1 MSSYNPLNKPLYY
14 REIQNEFSNIFN
26 ISIIGYEEC
35 QKDKRKISLNKNCYI
50 FHFVIKGKG
59 YLKIQKNEYIPIYK
73 NSCFLI
79 EPGKQ
84 AKYYQDKDNPWTY
97 FWIEINGKNIEK
109 FVNLLAF
116 KNNNNV
122 INIPNIKDIKN
133 CFFDVFNQDLYGQNI
148 LSENLRIQS
157 LTLKI
162 FSDLFSNTINHN
174 LEKNEKMLSKT
185 EEQANAIIKY
195 INYNYTSPNL
205 SVKNLANMFYF
216 NSSYLNRLIKKYTG
230 LSPKKLIIKLR
241 MERSLVLMKK
251 KTMTISEI
259 SFEIGYKNQ
268 FYFSKEFKEYYGV
281 SPSEYITRHF

>member
-205 SVKNLANMFYF
+205 SVKNIANMFYF

-241 MERSLVLMKK
+241 MERSLILMKK

>member
-79 EPGKQ
+79 EPGQQ
-84 AKYYQDKDNPWTY
+84 AKYHQDKDNPWTY

-259 SFEIGYKNQ
+259 SFKIGYKNQ

>member
-216 NSSYLNRLIKKYTG
+216 NSSYLNRLIKKNTG

-259 SFEIGYKNQ
+259 SFKIGYKNQ

>member
-79 EPGKQ
+79 EPGQQ
-84 AKYYQDKDNPWTY
+84 AKYHQDKDNPWTY

-148 LSENLRIQS
+148 FSENLRIQS

-241 MERSLVLMKK
+241 MERSLILMKK

>member
-79 EPGKQ
+79 EPGQQ
-84 AKYYQDKDNPWTY
+84 AKYHQDKDNPWTY

>member
-14 REIQNEFSNIFN
+14 REIQNEFSNILN
-26 ISIIGYEEC
+26 ISIFGYEEC
-35 QKDKRKISLNKNCYI
+35 HKDKRKIILNKNCYI

-79 EPGKQ
+79 EPGQQ
-84 AKYYQDKDNPWTY
+84 AKYHQDKDNPWTY

-122 INIPNIKDIKN
+122 INIPNNKDIKN

-216 NSSYLNRLIKKYTG
+216 NSSYLNRLKKKYTG

-241 MERSLVLMKK
+241 MERSLILMKK

-268 FYFSKEFKEYYGV
+268 FYFS
-281 SPSEYITRHF
+281 

>member
-79 EPGKQ
+79 EPGQQ
-84 AKYYQDKDNPWTY
+84 AKYHQDKDNPWTY

-205 SVKNLANMFYF
+205 SVKNIANMFYF

-241 MERSLVLMKK
+241 MERSLILMKK

>member
-1 MSSYNPLNKPLYY
+1 MSSYNSLNKPLYY

-79 EPGKQ
+79 EPGQQ
-84 AKYYQDKDNPWTY
+84 AKYHQDKDNPWTY

-241 MERSLVLMKK
+241 MERSLILMKK

>member
-79 EPGKQ
+79 EPGQQ
-84 AKYYQDKDNPWTY
+84 AKYHQDKDNPWTY

-241 MERSLVLMKK
+241 MERSLILMTK

>member
-241 MERSLVLMKK
+241 MERSLILMKK

>member
-79 EPGKQ
+79 EPGQQ
-84 AKYYQDKDNPWTY
+84 AKYHQDKDNPWTY

-241 MERSLVLMKK
+241 MERSLILMKK

>member
-79 EPGKQ
+79 EPGQQ
-84 AKYYQDKDNPWTY
+84 AKYHQDKDNPWTY

-216 NSSYLNRLIKKYTG
+216 NSSYLNRLIKKNTG

>member
-79 EPGKQ
+79 EPGQQ

-216 NSSYLNRLIKKYTG
+216 NSSYLNRLIKKYTR

-241 MERSLVLMKK
+241 MERALVLMKK

>member
-241 MERSLVLMKK
+241 MERSLILMKK

-259 SFEIGYKNQ
+259 SFKIGYKNQ

>member
-195 INYNYTSPNL
+195 INYKYTSPNL
-205 SVKNLANMFYF
+205 SDKNLAYMYYF
-216 NSSYLNRLIKKYTG
+216 N
-230 LSPKKLIIKLR
+230 
-241 MERSLVLMKK
+241 
-251 KTMTISEI
+251 
-259 SFEIGYKNQ
+259 
-268 FYFSKEFKEYYGV
+268 
-281 SPSEYITRHF
+281 

>member
-241 MERSLVLMKK
+241 MERALVLMKK

>member
-73 NSCFLI
+73 NLCFLI
-79 EPGKQ
+79 EPGQQ
-84 AKYYQDKDNPWTY
+84 AKYHQDKDNPWTY

-241 MERSLVLMKK
+241 MERSLILMKK